1 MKTIYHNGR
10 VYTGAPAPAQ
20 AFVVENGRFVY
31 AGSDAGA
38 LALRRPGDETVDLG
52 GQFVCPGFNDSHM
65 HLLEY
70 GYLLRMPQLAAHT
83 GSLADMLECMRAFL
97 AQHPRPDGGWLVG
110 RGWNQDLFADDV
122 FLKALSNTSIYVV
135 FVVPVSILLSL
146 VIAVLIH
153 NAARGKAIFQTL
165 YFLPYVTS
173 VIAIGIVWSWIF
185 NSNYGLL
192 NYFLS
197 LFGIDAIPWLNDPQY
212 ALAALIIFSI
222 WKSLAFNILIF
233 LSGLSSISQDIYQAA
248 RIDSTP
254 QMRVFFKI
262 TVPQLRPIIVYAFLM
277 GLINAFK
284 VYNEV
289 FSLFQSKAGPANSAI
304 TVVYYIYDKFY
315 NSGDYG
321 VASAA
326 AVVLFIIILVL
337 TMVQKFIAKEKEAA

>member
-1 MKTIYHNGR
+1 MSFQEGYSIID
-10 VYTGAPAPAQ
+10 
-20 AFVVENGRFVY
+20 
-31 AGSDAGA
+31 GSFDGIN
-38 LALRRPGDETVDLG
+38 LANYIE
-52 GQFVCPGFNDSHM
+52 
-65 HLLEY
+65 
-70 GYLLRMPQLAAHT
+70 
-83 GSLADMLECMRAFL
+83 
-97 AQHPRPDGGWLVG
+97 
-110 RGWNQDLFADDV
+110 LFSDDV
-122 FLKALSNTSIYVV
+122 FVKALTNTSIYVV
-135 FVVPVSILLSL
+135 FVVPVSIILSL
-146 VIAVLIH
+146 VLAVLI
-153 NAARGKAIFQTL
+153 NDTVRAKPVFQTI

-192 NYFLS
+192 NYILS
-197 LFGIDAIPWLNDPQY
+197 FFGIPSIPWLNDPRY

-233 LSGLSSISQDIYQAA
+233 LAGLQSISPEIYQAA

-254 QMRVFFKI
+254 RTRVFFKI
-262 TVPQLRPIIVYAFLM
+262 TVPQLKPILVYAFLM

-315 NSGDYG
+315 NSNDYG

-326 AVVLFIIILVL
+326 AVVLFVIILAL
-337 TMVQKFIAKEKEAA
+337 TMLQRAVTRDKEAA

>member
-1 MKTIYHNGR
+1 M
-10 VYTGAPAPAQ
+10 
-20 AFVVENGRFVY
+20 
-31 AGSDAGA
+31 
-38 LALRRPGDETVDLG
+38 
-52 GQFVCPGFNDSHM
+52 
-65 HLLEY
+65 
-70 GYLLRMPQLAAHT
+70 
-83 GSLADMLECMRAFL
+83 
-97 AQHPRPDGGWLVG
+97 
-110 RGWNQDLFADDV
+110 
-122 FLKALSNTSIYVV
+122 
-135 FVVPVSILLSL
+135 
-146 VIAVLIH
+146 
-153 NAARGKAIFQTL
+153 
-165 YFLPYVTS
+165 
-173 VIAIGIVWSWIF
+173 WSWIF

-289 FSLFQSKAGPANSAI
+289 FSLFQSKAGPAQQCH
-304 TVVYYIYDKFY
+304 
-315 NSGDYG
+315 YG
-321 VASAA
+321 G
-326 AVVLFIIILVL
+326 LLHLRQILQQRRL
-337 TMVQKFIAKEKEAA
+337 RRGFGRRPWCCSSSFWC